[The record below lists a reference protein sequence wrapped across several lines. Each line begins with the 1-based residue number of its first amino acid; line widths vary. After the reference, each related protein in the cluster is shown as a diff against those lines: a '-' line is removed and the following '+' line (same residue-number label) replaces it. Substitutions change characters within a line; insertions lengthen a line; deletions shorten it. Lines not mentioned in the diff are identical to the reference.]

1 LLLQSQRKALKEQL
15 KALNEQLKALEA
27 QLRQQPKDEGD
38 RFVRFQQ
45 LLRSRFADL
54 VHFFNRYI
62 YPALPSTAQVSFFVA
77 FVLCFV
83 MYRLKTLRNRRRM
96 Q

>member
-15 KALNEQLKALEA
+15 KALEE

-38 RFVRFQQ
+38 RFVRLRQ
-45 LLRSRFADL
+45 LLRSRYADL
-54 VHFFNRYI
+54 VHFFNRYV

-77 FVLCFV
+77 FVLFFAV
-83 MYRLKTLRNRRRM
+83 YRMKTLRNRRRM